1 MALEE
6 DGFDRERVTAP
17 VNSRKMGASP
27 ASVQLSV
34 IYVNWNS
41 LDFLEKSIA
50 SVLHYTSSTAI
61 EIIVV
66 DNASTSEGSQAGLET
81 IAAMGRGIRIFF
93 LSENVGF
100 AGANNL
106 GASHAH
112 GETLLLL
119 NPDTELE
126 GPAIDTM
133 MAHLV
138 DLPDA
143 GVLGCRLLSPD
154 GSVQTRLLS
163 VIAYHPQSDTGL
175 RGAPPSLA
183 GLPSLAY

>member
-1 MALEE
+1 MALKEN
-6 DGFDRERVTAP
+6 GSDREGVTAP
-17 VNSRKMGASP
+17 VNSREIGTSP

-50 SVLHYTSSTAI
+50 SVLHFTSSTAI

-66 DNASTSEGSQAGLET
+66 NNASTSEGSQAGLEA
-81 IAAMGRGIRIFF
+81 IAAVGPGIRIFF

-112 GETLLLL
+112 GETLL
-119 NPDTELE
+119 
-126 GPAIDTM
+126 
-133 MAHLV
+133 
-138 DLPDA
+138 
-143 GVLGCRLLSPD
+143 SPE
-154 GSVQTRLLS
+154 SR
-163 VIAYHPQSDTGL
+163 Y
-175 RGAPPSLA
+175 
-183 GLPSLAY
+183 